1 MNKEDILQATDRGLS
16 VFRHYLPVPF
26 RIGKKFLNPL
36 YKDTKASCNVY
47 YDRRH
52 SVYKMKDFG
61 NEEYSGDCFELVGT
75 MTGLS
80 CRNAKD
86 FVEIMRIIDHD
97 LHLGLADGYENC
109 VDTSSVQVVC
119 PPTPEQVIKKIRP
132 YNIVPRAFNETDRIF
147 WSKSRITEHTLNKY
161 NVRPLHSF
169 SSVNQEGKSYTLTET
184 AQEPM
189 YGYVGDKYIKI
200 YRPRSEMRFLY
211 AGDLGDN
218 YCFGLDQLSAKGD
231 LLFITGGEKDVM
243 SLAANG
249 FHAIC
254 FNSETTVIP
263 TSVLMLLS
271 YRFKHIVLLYDMDK
285 TGLEVSAKR
294 QEELKPFALKRL
306 LLPLSG
312 TKEEKD
318 VTDYFALGH
327 THDDLLKLFLNHL
340 DSLYKEDMSALKSCE
355 LDFNNPPP
363 VAQTI
368 VSVNGVPLGTQGNL
382 LCITGGEG
390 TGKSNYVAA
399 LIAGAVK
406 PENAE
411 GIDTLGVSIE
421 GNPKGKAVLFYDTEQ
436 SEVQL
441 YKNVSTLLRRCGRDT
456 MPEWF
461 KAYCL
466 TGMSRKERLKSIVL
480 SMDKFHYQYG
490 GIHLVV
496 IDGIAD
502 LIRCAND
509 EAESIAV
516 VEELYRLAGIYNT
529 CIVTVLHF
537 IPNGLKL
544 RGHLGSELQR
554 KAAAILSIEKDTNPA
569 VSVVKALKVRDGSP
583 LDVPLMQFAWDKEK
597 AMHAYLGEKPKEEKD
612 RRKEEEL
619 VAVARELFSR
629 KRFIG
634 YMELSEE
641 LQTAFEV
648 KERTAKSYIR
658 FMREKEIIVK
668 SPDSPNSYMLGEI

>member
-363 VAQTI
+363 VAQMI

-411 GIDTLGVSIE
+411 GIDTLGISIE

-668 SPDSPNSYMLGEI
+668 SPDSPNSYMLGEV

>member
-1 MNKEDILQATDRGLS
+1 MQATDRGLS

-363 VAQTI
+363 VAQMI
-368 VSVNGVPLGTQGNL
+368 VSVNDVPLGTQGNL

-480 SMDKFHYQYG
+480 SMDRFHYQYG

-583 LDVPLMQFAWDKEK
+583 LDVPLMQFAWDKDK

-641 LQTAFEV
+641 LQAAFEV

-668 SPDSPNSYMLGEI
+668 SPDSPNSYMLGEV

>member
-363 VAQTI
+363 VAHMI
-368 VSVNGVPLGTQGNL
+368 VSVNDVPLGTQGNL

-554 KAAAILSIEKDTNPA
+554 KAAAILSIEKDTKPA

-641 LQTAFEV
+641 LQAAFEV

-668 SPDSPNSYMLGEI
+668 SPDSPNSYMLGEV

>member
-1 MNKEDILQATDRGLS
+1 MQATDRGLS

-327 THDDLLKLFLNHL
+327 MHDDLLRLFLNHL

-363 VAQTI
+363 VAQMI

-554 KAAAILSIEKDTNPA
+554 KAAAILSIEKDTKPA

-641 LQTAFEV
+641 LQAAFEV

-668 SPDSPNSYMLGEI
+668 SPDSPNSYMLGEV